1 MLIVK
6 DIFNLILIKPW
17 EEASLLRYI
26 SEEKCNIWLNK
37 MPALNYVNVMQ
48 FASLHD
54 FSSDEIDCIC
64 YDGDN

>member
-26 SEEKCNIWLNK
+26 SEEKCNIWLNN